1 MTHDLEI
8 TEVNA
13 EEMNTECLKWK
24 QRALGEGEKLEAGAG
39 DVKKS
44 GNP

>member
-8 TEVNA
+8 KEGDA
-13 EEMNTECLKWK
+13 EAMNTECLKWK
-24 QRALGEGEKLEAGAG
+24 QRALNAEEKLEAGAG
-39 DVKKS
+39 DVEKP